1 MLRYLKDKFWATSPQ
16 DDDDA
21 DDWIVEWTT
30 LDDSANCPRQYNGYD
45 CGVFTIVNMTL
56 LAQNTPLSNTLSLY
70 EEQDFQNLDTR
81 RRIAYFLWKASSNRP
96 QPTSTNRPHLHLDRA
111 LPSKRPSSSTTK
123 AGSSS
128 TKERQKKR
136 RQNNRRVV
144 MGSNRLRGKVTY
156 DDPGPSDQ
164 LKSAQP
170 QTQCW
175 FSCTRRVSSQ
185 RHDSM
190 TCTKEAHSSSDD
202 NICASFTAAY
212 FGPSLTM
219 RPAHSSC
226 PSSIIASSIKS
237 LASMLHRLRFAPW

>member
-1 MLRYLKDKFWATSPQ
+1 M
-16 DDDDA
+16 
-21 DDWIVEWTT
+21 EWTT

-81 RRIAYFLWKASSNRP
+81 RRIAYLLWKASSNRP

-144 MGSNRLRGKVTY
+144 VGSNRLRGKVTY

-170 QTQCW
+170 QTQC
-175 FSCTRRVSSQ
+175 
-185 RHDSM
+185 
-190 TCTKEAHSSSDD
+190 
-202 NICASFTAAY
+202 
-212 FGPSLTM
+212 
-219 RPAHSSC
+219 
-226 PSSIIASSIKS
+226 
-237 LASMLHRLRFAPW
+237 